1 MYKTGNK
8 TYSTPYLGQAA
19 MDRAA
24 QEQRERERVQREE
37 RAARMGSL
45 FASDGSRKW
54 GERNGVR
61 DTSGDW
67 VLAV

>member
-45 FASDGSRKW
+45 FASDGSRK
-54 GERNGVR
+54 
-61 DTSGDW
+61 
-67 VLAV
+67 